1 MAWAIARAPASGR
14 WIWLK
19 LEDLDSGRPPLSQTR
34 GLVRIARSRES
45 DAGDRRLVFTTRE
58 TADECA
64 RRLAEHPGAVAQLRE
79 LGGIAGV
86 QLPTW
91 TAAELDTGSLKILWR
106 RRQPIV
112 IGATPAAPRPSQA
125 PRRTVA
131 PSSPTP
137 PTPEYS
143 TFPPGLDALAVAQ
156 VLKDAAKDGV
166 PFCEECMKAAMQ
178 EYSTFPPSLDAAAV
192 AQVLKDAAKDGVP
205 FCEECMKAQSAE
217 TA

>member
-1 MAWAIARAPASGR
+1 LAQS
-14 WIWLK
+14 
-19 LEDLDSGRPPLSQTR
+19 R

-45 DAGDRRLVFTTRE
+45 DAGDRRLAFATPEAAV
-58 TADECA
+58 ECA

-86 QLPTW
+86 RLATS
-91 TAAELDTGSLKILWR
+91 TAAELRAGTLKILWR
-106 RRQPIV
+106 RREPIA
-112 IGATPAAPRPSQA
+112 IGATPAAPPPSQA

-156 VLKDAAKDGV
+156 VLKDAAR
-166 PFCEECMKAAMQ
+166 
-178 EYSTFPPSLDAAAV
+178 
-192 AQVLKDAAKDGVP
+192 DGVP
-205 FCEECMKAQSAE
+205 FCEECMKAQAARDGRSAG
-217 TA
+217 AA